1 MFTLQRLC
9 ARDELP
15 TVPVCV
21 GAASCWAPGLR
32 QVGRGDGC
40 DSAGV
45 SELAHGPD
53 GVRVGHSVPLD
64 GLLIESCWDVGGVG
78 G

>member
-1 MFTLQRLC
+1 
-9 ARDELP
+9 
-15 TVPVCV
+15 
-21 GAASCWAPGLR
+21 
-32 QVGRGDGC
+32 VGRGDGC

-64 GLLIESCWDVGGVG
+64 GLLIESCVDVGGAG